1 MMSGEETSKRE
12 HIHTQKYT
20 YRFQSNVLAP
30 ILQSKGGSGKPRVSV
45 EDMVYLSGV
54 GLEIVDPFAQN
65 NEYII
70 AFINYVRI
78 KEQQGY
84 EHTGK
89 SADSMT
95 EFYKNLWNINELGE
109 K

>member
-1 MMSGEETSKRE
+1 MSEHSIRE

-20 YRFQSNVLAP
+20 YRFQSDPLAP
-30 ILQSKGGSGKPRVSV
+30 IKHKDGTVGKPRFSV
-45 EDMVYLSGV
+45 EDMIYLSGV

-65 NEYII
+65 NEYIL
-70 AFINYVRI
+70 AFINYVLM

-89 SADSMT
+89 SSDEMIT
-95 EFYKNLWNINELGE
+95 FYKNLWGLDKLG
-109 K
+109 